1 MTTVLTLVLAS
12 VRTRLWQYAGA
23 LLVSFMSASLLTLLA
38 SVLDSVHR
46 AAPGHGAERAA
57 QSLLGLV
64 GGTSGFAALLL
75 VANTLVLV
83 AQQRRLEIGTL
94 RVIGATAPQIRGQIV
109 GEAVVVAVLGGVT
122 GAAVGTAALS
132 PVLQWL
138 IRHGVLPT
146 GPQAGL
152 SLVGFAVGVLSTV
165 VIAVPAAWAAVRGPL
180 RMSPI
185 AAVRDA
191 AVEGRAV
198 PVGRTVA
205 AVATLALAW
214 AVWDRYGRKSGVH
227 EAINGAM
234 ALCLTLLIA
243 AWLLLPLVVRPVA
256 ALSALPGRLLSRCT
270 GRLGAA
276 NCAAAGPRVA
286 AMAGPVLLA
295 AGLSAMLLCGNA
307 VSQATVTA
315 HSALQQQNNAVGM
328 RILMTPL
335 IVYAALG
342 ILNTLLLATRR
353 RRPEFAA
360 LRLAGSTKAQLLRML
375 GWESATVVLSGLLM
389 AAVVITIF
397 LAGLAA
403 RLGPHLTVAD
413 VLPWGALAQVVAG
426 CAGLGVLGVL
436 VPGVLVLRVRPAR
449 AVASA
454 D

>member
-1 MTTVLTLVLAS
+1 
-12 VRTRLWQYAGA
+12 
-23 LLVSFMSASLLTLLA
+23 MSAGLLTLLA
-38 SVLDSVHR
+38 SVLDHVHR
-46 AAPGHGAERAA
+46 ADLGHGAERAA

-83 AQQRRLEIGTL
+83 AQQRRVEIGAL
-94 RVIGATAPQIRGQIV
+94 RVIGATAPQIRAQIV
-109 GEAVVVAVLGGVT
+109 GEAVVVALLGGVS
-122 GAAVGTAALS
+122 GAAVGTAAIG

-138 IRHGVLPT
+138 SQHGVLPT
-146 GPQAGL
+146 GPQAGF
-152 SLVGFAVGVLSTV
+152 SPIGFAAGLLSTV
-165 VIAVPAAWAAVRGPL
+165 VITVPAAWAAVRGPL
-180 RMSPI
+180 RMSPV

-191 AVEGRAV
+191 AIERRAL

-227 EAINGAM
+227 EAVNGAM

-276 NCAAAGPRVA
+276 NCGAAGQRVA

-307 VSQATVTA
+307 VSQATVTTQ
-315 HSALQQQNNAVGM
+315 SAVQQQNNAVGM

-342 ILNTLLLATRR
+342 ILNTLLLATRQR
-353 RRPEFAA
+353 RQEFAA
-360 LRLAGSTKAQLLRML
+360 LRLAGGTKAQILRML
-375 GWESATVVLSGLLM
+375 GWESVIVVLSGVLM
-389 AAVVITIF
+389 AGLVVTVF
-397 LAGLAA
+397 LAGLSA
-403 RLGPHLTVAD
+403 RIPPHLTGAA
-413 VLPWGALAQVVAG
+413 VLPWGSLAQVVAG

-436 VPGVLVLRVRPAR
+436 VPGVLVLRVRPVR
-449 AVASA
+449 ALRSA
-454 D
+454 E